1 MARLTWETR
10 TGRIVLSS
18 CGALVALALIA
29 GGYYWWGGPHERR
42 VAQRVLDEACRGVL
56 PSDEIR
62 AVLGE
67 GPFESG
73 PGRSGASD
81 TDQAEESGKGGIRQV
96 SCAVERDEEHG
107 AGHPTHEASVAVT
120 VRSVP
125 ERKAADTA
133 ADHRDE
139 RPRGY
144 EPLPPLLTD
153 GLPPAALGHGWRGV
167 FSTDE
172 GFMHQSSGGDASATT
187 SVLLDC
193 PRDRGGLLVTVDVRE
208 EDVTLDDPRR
218 RTAYA
223 RVATATAAKAAR
235 KWGCDATLGKPLR
248 TVALPVNTDEYV
260 PLADASGTCRGLPA
274 RGSRVSRAWEGA
286 RSGGPVEVCVLGGGG
301 TGTPAAGGSADSAGF
316 ADSAD
321 EARRYQLV
329 AYYGPYAQDA
339 RVEHQVRHG
348 RYSEDPVPGDAP
360 AGRLVGGGRW
370 TSAACRDGG
379 GPALF
384 TVRPSDAT
392 DGNEYDKRGRR
403 LEPKMSAA
411 DLAYERAALKEFARR
426 SAATHG
432 CGAPTSVG

>member
-1 MARLTWETR
+1 MARLTWETKA
-10 TGRIVLSS
+10 GRIALSS
-18 CGALVALALIA
+18 CGALVALALVA

-56 PSDEIR
+56 PSDEMR

-67 GPFESG
+67 GPYESG
-73 PGRSGASD
+73 PGRSGAVD
-81 TDQAEESGKGGIRQV
+81 TDQAEEGDESGIRRV
-96 SCAVERDEEHG
+96 SCAVRRDEEHG

-125 ERKAADTA
+125 ERKPADTA
-133 ADHRDE
+133 ADRVSE
-139 RPRGY
+139 RPRAY

-153 GLPPAALGHGWRGV
+153 DLPPAALGHGWRGV
-167 FSTDE
+167 FSTGE
-172 GFMHQSSGGDASATT
+172 GFQHRSGGIAATT

-193 PRDRGGLLVTVDVRE
+193 ARDRGGLLVTVDVRE
-208 EDVTLDDPRR
+208 EDVTLDDPGR
-218 RTAYA
+218 RTTYA
-223 RVATATAAKAAR
+223 RVATATAARASQ
-235 KWGCDATLGKPLR
+235 KWGCDAPLGKPPR
-248 TVALPVNTDEYV
+248 TVALPVNADEDV

-274 RGSRVSRAWEGA
+274 RGSQVSRAWEGA

-301 TGTPAAGGSADSAGF
+301 SGTPGAGGF

-339 RVEHQVRHG
+339 RVDQQVRHG

-360 AGRLVGGGRW
+360 SGRLAGGGRW

-384 TVRPSDAT
+384 TVRPSDAA
-392 DGNEYDKRGRR
+392 DGDDKRH
-403 LEPKMSAA
+403 EPKVSAG
-411 DLAYERAALKEFARR
+411 DVAYERAALKEFARR
-426 SAATHG
+426 SAAAHG
-432 CGAPTSVG
+432 CAAPTSVG